1 MYYQRLNQLQE
12 AERFMSLSLQLNGF
26 CGDFLSVEAKGGGE
40 RKTYTQEMN
49 ENYATL
55 LSKI

>member
-1 MYYQRLNQLQE
+1 MNQLQE